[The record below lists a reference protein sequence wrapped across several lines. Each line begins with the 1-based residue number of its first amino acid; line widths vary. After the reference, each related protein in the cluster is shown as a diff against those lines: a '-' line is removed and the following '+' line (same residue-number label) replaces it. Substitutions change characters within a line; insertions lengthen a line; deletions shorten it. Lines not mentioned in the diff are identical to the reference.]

1 MKSTPLVFVQVEDN
15 FVWQFAHSAL
25 VPGSIRESGGA
36 FGKREAALE
45 EQYFHN
51 LQNQQIQA
59 LKKHHSDEIEFHKKE
74 IARHQALI
82 EPHSGKIEQIPEI
95 PKVKK

>member
-1 MKSTPLVFVQVEDN
+1 MFVF
-15 FVWQFAHSAL
+15 

-45 EQYFHN
+45 EQYFHKI
-51 LQNQQIQA
+51 QAQQIDD
-59 LKKHHSDEIEFHKKE
+59 LKKHHADEIEFHKRE

-82 EPHSGKIEQIPEI
+82 ERHSGKITQIPEI
-95 PKVKK
+95 KK